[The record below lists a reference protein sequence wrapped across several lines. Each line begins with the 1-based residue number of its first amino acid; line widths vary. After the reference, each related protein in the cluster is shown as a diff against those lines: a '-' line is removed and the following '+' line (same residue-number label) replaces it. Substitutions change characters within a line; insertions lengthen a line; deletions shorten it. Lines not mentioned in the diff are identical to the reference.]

1 MGRIVPQD
9 TESEPRSGH
18 VPWHADPPPRTSLT
32 RDLSTDVVVVGGGV
46 TGSLV
51 AEALNRDRR
60 SVVVVD
66 RAVPGRVSTAASTA
80 MLMWEIDTPLVE
92 LADRIGFDRASAVY
106 RRSLAAVSD
115 LATTTRLFCVAC
127 DLGPRASLQLAGE
140 RGDLPLL
147 TEERRLRARAG
158 LPGELLDEEMLL
170 RRFRMARPGA
180 LLSPRDAEC
189 DPLAL
194 AGGMLAIAVRR
205 GARTIADE
213 VLGFERRGELV
224 EVELAGG
231 RTIRARDVVLATGYA
246 MPDVL
251 PAQGHRLVS
260 TWCFATAP
268 RRVEELWPERVLLW
282 ETGTPYLYART
293 TVDGRIVCGGEDRP
307 TRDAADREAATAD
320 RLTRLTARFAALW
333 PAADLTPS
341 HVWSAEFGE
350 TNDGLPLIGPVPG
363 RPGLWAAYGYG
374 GNGITFSHMAARIIA
389 ARLRGEHRPWF
400 DEFAIDRDLG

>member
-1 MGRIVPQD
+1 MDRIVPQD
-9 TESEPRSGH
+9 TESRPRSGH
-18 VPWHADPPPRTSLT
+18 APWHGDPPPSSPLT
-32 RDLSTDVVVVGGGV
+32 RDLTVDVAVVGAGV

-51 AEALNRDRR
+51 AEALTRDRR
-60 SVVVVD
+60 SVAVVD

-92 LADRIGFDRASAVY
+92 LADRIGFERASAVY

-115 LATTTRLFCVAC
+115 LATTTRLLGVDC
-127 DLGPRASLQLAGE
+127 DLTPRASLQLAGE
-140 RGDLPLL
+140 AGDLPHLA
-147 TEERRLRARAG
+147 EERRLRARAG
-158 LPGELLDEEMLL
+158 LPGELLDEETLR

-194 AGGMLAIAVRR
+194 VGGMLGIAARR
-205 GARTIADE
+205 GARTIDDE
-213 VLGFERRGELV
+213 VLGFERRGDMV
-224 EVELAGG
+224 EVALAGG

-246 MPDVL
+246 MPDLL
-251 PAQGHRLVS
+251 PAEGHRLVS

-268 RRVEELWPERVLLW
+268 RRGDDLWPERVLLW

-293 TVDGRIVCGGEDRP
+293 TADGRIVCGGEDRP
-307 TRDAADREAATAD
+307 TRDEADREAATAD
-320 RLTRLTARFAALW
+320 RVARLTARFADLW
-333 PAADLTPS
+333 PSADLRPS

-350 TNDGLPLIGPVPG
+350 TADGLPLIGLVPG

-374 GNGITFSHMAARIIA
+374 GNGITFSHMAARILA
-389 ARLRGEHRPWF
+389 ARLRGERRPWF